1 MYPPDPRRAP
11 IYRDPRPRPP
21 REEPVTPGRQAVVLM
36 MLAIGVMLM
45 GIQLW
50 LLTVALDLYLAGR
63 GQTIWIA
70 CVISG
75 LIFAGGL
82 LVLRLLE
89 RQDWPRQDRR

>member
-1 MYPPDPRRAP
+1 MEA
-11 IYRDPRPRPP
+11 RDPSQRPDYRELRPRFP

-45 GIQLW
+45 AVQLW

-75 LIFAGGL
+75 LIFGGGL
-82 LVLRLLE
+82 LVLRLLD
-89 RQDWPRQDRR
+89 RQDWPL